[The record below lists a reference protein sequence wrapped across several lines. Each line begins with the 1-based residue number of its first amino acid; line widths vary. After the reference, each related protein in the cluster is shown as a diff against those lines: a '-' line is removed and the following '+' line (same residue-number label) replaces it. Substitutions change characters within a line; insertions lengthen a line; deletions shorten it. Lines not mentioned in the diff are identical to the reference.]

1 MPRVLNSNFVIA
13 SHDLLWNALYHL
25 ILVKLKLWWFFL
37 LWSLPM
43 MHDFFWQVS
52 VKYYFFQLLPPLF
65 ILIFPDL
72 KSFCTFSPV
81 LQVCPV
87 ALWNCP
93 FEILHKFFYYH
104 AKGKK
109 CNCSQIKLSWSHIC
123 FVEKHALTSLELMP
137 LWCAPAF
144 FIFCSFPLI
153 STTLLTHYCLY
164 WRCTWP
170 SIRS

>member
-1 MPRVLNSNFVIA
+1 MVFSFVKLA
-13 SHDLLWNALYHL
+13 YDAWFFFGKSLWNITSSNSFPHFLY
-25 ILVKLKLWWFFL
+25 KF
-37 LWSLPM
+37 
-43 MHDFFWQVS
+43 
-52 VKYYFFQLLPPLF
+52 
-65 ILIFPDL
+65 FPDL

-123 FVEKHALTSLELMP
+123 FVEKHALTSLGTDATLVCTC
-137 LWCAPAF
+137 LF
-144 FIFCSFPLI
+144 HILFISFNFNHPIDALLLI
-153 STTLLTHYCLY
+153 LALHMTFHQILTIPFVIV
-164 WRCTWP
+164 TA
-170 SIRS
+170 SVS

>member
-1 MPRVLNSNFVIA
+1 MISFEMLCTT
-13 SHDLLWNALYHL
+13 W
-25 ILVKLKLWWFFL
+25 FL
-37 LWSLPM
+37 LNWNYDGFFFCEACLWCTIFFGKSLLNINSSNSFP
-43 MHDFFWQVS
+43 HFLYKF
-52 VKYYFFQLLPPLF
+52 
-65 ILIFPDL
+65 FPDL

-93 FEILHKFFYYH
+93 FEILYKFFYYH
-104 AKGKK
+104 AKEKK

-137 LWCAPAF
+137 LWCTPAF

>member
-1 MPRVLNSNFVIA
+1 MVFFFCEACLWCTIFFGKS
-13 SHDLLWNALYHL
+13 LWNVTSSNSFPHFLY
-25 ILVKLKLWWFFL
+25 KF
-37 LWSLPM
+37 
-43 MHDFFWQVS
+43 
-52 VKYYFFQLLPPLF
+52 
-65 ILIFPDL
+65 FPDL
-72 KSFCTFSPV
+72 KSFCTFSSV

-104 AKGKK
+104 AKEKK

-144 FIFCSFPLI
+144 FIFSFNFNHPIDALLLI
-153 STTLLTHYCLY
+153 LALHMTFHQILTIPFV
-164 WRCTWP
+164 TVTA
-170 SIRS
+170 SVS